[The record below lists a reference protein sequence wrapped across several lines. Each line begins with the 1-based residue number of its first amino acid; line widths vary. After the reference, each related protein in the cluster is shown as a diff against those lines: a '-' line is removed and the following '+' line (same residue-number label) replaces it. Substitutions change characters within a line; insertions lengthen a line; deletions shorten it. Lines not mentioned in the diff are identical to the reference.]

1 MKKIISVICIAAVM
15 SISTSAWASGSNV
28 TEIVQPTVVEDFE
41 KIPHK
46 EFQPQMLLDEGISAK
61 TAATNP
67 YYVALSTCEEGWFVD
82 VATAKS
88 ISYTSSEKNT
98 QMQIDRIVAKGT
110 FYKNGAFNDSQTDDQ
125 KKSSYAGVVSN
136 MQLGPLADGETY
148 GTHTFEHAGFQT
160 WNTTTYA
167 D

>member
-46 EFQPQMLLDEGISAK
+46 EFQPQMLLDQSISAI
-61 TAATNP
+61 TAAP
-67 YYVALSTCEEGWFVD
+67 HYVANSTCEEGWFVD

-88 ISYTSSEKNT
+88 TSYTSSEKKT

-110 FYKNGAFNDSQTDDQ
+110 FYKDGAFNDSQTDDQ
-125 KKSSYAGVVSN
+125 KKSSYAGVVSS
-136 MQLGPLADGETY
+136 MQLGPTADGETY
-148 GTHTFEHAGFQT
+148 GSHTFEHAGYQT